1 MEILGEI
8 PAIYLNPFLVA
19 ESQQEAMLGYIVI
32 GYQPA
37 QASRSYDLLFLRG
50 SQIYECIT
58 LDDIRRERT
67 DISAARARFKS
78 SVQQDGTFIY
88 LFRAEALLM
97 QQFISTVYIQ
107 PAFKVNVD
115 ALSKRQTVKL
125 LRTAACRRALVERND
140 FTQKLPSIE
149 FREIDPRS
157 DALEFQLGFKHGGFL
172 LYDYSAPAR
181 VPGVHPAET
190 PVLQTEFAFV
200 ISPQHAPA
208 GSRKKAAGTK
218 KPMEVDN
225 TTSQHSEDEPELVTL
240 FSRLLRSFRQQAF
253 EYLGTKSESAIVEAE
268 RRVQLLNPE
277 FALDSLNATTAPLV
291 LDLIESVIQE
301 ASLLKRAKLRAAAL
315 ALIADLYNKQYE
327 LLERHKAIDK
337 VEQVYYRMK
346 R

>member
-32 GYQPA
+32 GHQSA
-37 QASRSYDLLFLRG
+37 QASRSYDLLFMRG

-58 LDDIRRERT
+58 LDDVRRERT
-67 DISAARARFKS
+67 DIVAARARFKS
-78 SVQQDGTFIY
+78 SVQQDGTLIY

-97 QQFISTVYIQ
+97 EQFISTVYTQ
-107 PAFKVNVD
+107 PAFKVRIET
-115 ALSKRQTVKL
+115 LSKKQVLKI
-125 LRTAACRRALVERND
+125 LRSATCRRALVERND

-172 LYDYSAPAR
+172 LYDYSSPAR
-181 VPGVHPAET
+181 VPGVHPTET

-200 ISPQHAPA
+200 LPPRSAAA
-208 GSRKKAAGTK
+208 GSRKKSARAK
-218 KPMEVDN
+218 KPVEVEN
-225 TTSQHSEDEPELVTL
+225 IASQHSEDEPELSTL

-253 EYLGTKSESAIVEAE
+253 ECLGTKSERAIVEAE
-268 RRVQLLNPE
+268 RRVQSCNSD

-291 LDLIESVIQE
+291 LDLIESVIK
-301 ASLLKRAKLRAAAL
+301 AAPMLKRAKLRAAAL

-327 LLERHKAIDK
+327 LLERHKAIDR